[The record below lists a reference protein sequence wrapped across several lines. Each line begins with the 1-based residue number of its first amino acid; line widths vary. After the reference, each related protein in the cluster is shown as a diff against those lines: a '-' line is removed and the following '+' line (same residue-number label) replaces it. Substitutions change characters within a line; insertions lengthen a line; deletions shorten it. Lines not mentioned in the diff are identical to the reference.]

1 MYIALTEQELDALQG
16 TDYSLTV
23 LYMTIK
29 RFMDYKTGIVGYA
42 RRISYQCLSEYL
54 YIEPRQ
60 GVKGGSPSQSAIRR
74 MIDQLIKHGLL
85 RKSRKDT
92 LVFKLPLADTDFYA
106 QNKAD
111 RKSTPQADTVEPAPV
126 LDLSTKADRAKTPK
140 ADTPHLSLNTLSKL
154 PPTKNVTVYEKPADM
169 GAVGVDNYLI
179 FPNGLSKQHR
189 ESISKLMQGLAGDV
203 KQDLL
208 DEMAGAMA
216 YSKVTNAIGYM
227 RAVSGK
233 ARAGL
238 FIPELA
244 ITVRQQ
250 RERVLANQQAYEA
263 AAASREQPKPT
274 QPRKKAVKPDGM
286 TSLRDSLKAMKGA
299 GLNVG

>member
-1 MYIALTEQELDALQG
+1 VYIALTEQELDALAG

-60 GVKGGSPSQSAIRR
+60 GVKGGAPSQSAIRR

-92 LVFKLPLADTDFYA
+92 LVFKLPLADVENYA

-111 RKSTPQADTVEPAPV
+111 RKSTPIADTVEAAPV
-126 LDLSTKADRAKTPK
+126 LDLQHKADRVKTAK

-154 PPTKNVTVYEKPADM
+154 PPPNTVTVYDQPPEKA
-169 GAVGVDNYLI
+169 GEGVDNYLI
-179 FPNGLSKQHR
+179 YPNGLSKQHR
-189 ESISKLMQGLAGDV
+189 ESIAKLMQGLTADV

-208 DEMAGAMA
+208 DELAGSMA
-216 YSKVTNAIGYM
+216 YAKVTNTIGYM
-227 RAVSGK
+227 RTVSQK
-233 ARAGL
+233 AKAGL

-244 ITVRQQ
+244 FSVRQQ

-263 AAASREQPKPT
+263 AAAGREQAAPT
-274 QPRKKAVKPDGM
+274 QPRKKSVKPSGM
-286 TSLRDSLKAMKGA
+286 ASLRDVLKSK
-299 GLNVG
+299 V